1 MQQIEISDGQ
11 SGSSFPKYISNHK
24 SHLRSNVFC
33 SDHHHELNFF
43 AAVHKNSGMYVI
55 VLCVISQLFSK
66 LDKFF
71 FFLITKLVKF
81 SSKVKKYIM

>member
-11 SGSSFPKYISNHK
+11 SGSSFPKYISNYK
-24 SHLRSNVFC
+24 SNLRSSVSC

-43 AAVHKNSGMYVI
+43 AAVHKNSGIYVI
-55 VLCVISQLFSK
+55 LLFLNYFLSYIS
-66 LDKFF
+66 
-71 FFLITKLVKF
+71 V